1 MTKIHPEDE
10 KMLED
15 LAKARKE
22 LSDFKAFFEMKKRA
36 EYDGATAE
44 REAHINEI
52 VHRAFKRGVPKRR
65 IGEAYGTKDSKTI
78 NLILATDPRSGIPS
92 NPPTARMDGDTL
104 VLTFNGT
111 PGITEEPLTGE
122 YVFTRDGRFWE
133 PVELGPIT
141 TKITKLMDSDESNPV
156 KDAVDRA
163 TRGTEMGGHVL

>member
-1 MTKIHPEDE
+1 MTKIDVEDE

-52 VHRAFKRGVPKRR
+52 VHRAFKRGVPKNR
-65 IGEAYGTKDSKTI
+65 IGQAYGTKDSKTI

-92 NPPTARMDGDTL
+92 NPPTARMDGGTL
-104 VLTFNGT
+104 ILTFNGT
-111 PGITEEPLTGE
+111 PDITEEPLTGE
-122 YVFTRDGRFWE
+122 FEFTRDGQFWDA
-133 PVELGPIT
+133 VELGPVQ
-141 TKITKLMDSDESNPV
+141 TKITKLLDSDESNPV
-156 KDAVDRA
+156 KDAVERA
-163 TRGTEMGGHVL
+163 TKEVKS